1 MKYLFHVSTCLI
13 ALGSATAA
21 IAQETVGTTP
31 TPAPSPAAD
40 APVGLLDIVVT
51 AQRRTENLQKA
62 AIAATAVSGDVLAS
76 AGVTKVTELT
86 SLVPALQI
94 VPAAGAYPLF
104 YLRGVGNFAA
114 NALSDAAVAFN
125 VDNVYI
131 GRPSSTT
138 GFFYDVDRV
147 EVLNGPQ
154 GTLYG
159 RNATGGAINVIT
171 HKPDLGVLGGN
182 VSAEYGNYN
191 ALRID
196 GAVNLPLGDTAA
208 LRFAA
213 THVRHDGYMKDGT
226 DDQNDI
232 GGRVSLRWDP
242 TENLKVVVVGDYFH
256 QGGKGTGATAQ
267 GISDQRAGLFSPQG
281 QAFYASQPNLTIGR
295 LSGPLTFNPRQNNN
309 YWGLSSTI
317 EWTNSLGV
325 LTLIPAHREGRL
337 DSSSGA
343 AGFEIVQK
351 EHDSQ
356 TSLEARFATS
366 EEKPLRL
373 LVGGFYFKENNDVPM
388 FAVGQQSLRIMQSY
402 VSKVESVAGFGQVTW
417 AVNPAFRLHIGG
429 RYTSEDKS
437 LNGSLISSLR
447 ACVIPSSYFP
457 TYQPGCPS
465 AQMIPFSSPTAP
477 PPNFVPG
484 ADGTVTIPGLI
495 DLTGANAKSA
505 SFRQS
510 TYRIGANWDVTANN
524 LLYATY
530 ETGFK
535 SGGFFFSADR
545 GVYQPEHIKAW
556 TLGSKNRFLGN
567 RLQINAEAFYWKY
580 DDQQISHLAYDS
592 IGNAIIVTE
601 NVGKAS
607 VKGIEIASQYL
618 IFPNTRLDANVQYL
632 SATYDSFVY
641 TSPNLN
647 GGRGNGTACPNVGV
661 PGQFYTIDCS
671 GRRMPQA
678 PEWTLNLGLQQTFK
692 LPNDAR
698 IVGTVR
704 AHYQTETVVG
714 LEFTPVELQ
723 DEYWKVDLQ
732 LTFRPGHGRY
742 SLSAFANNV
751 FDTTV
756 VAQSFPVP
764 GTLFNADTLRPPR
777 TFGIRADMKF

>member
-171 HKPDLGVLGGN
+171 HKPDLGVLGGS

-242 TENLKVVVVGDYFH
+242 TENLTRIIRDVVRF
-256 QGGKGTGATAQ
+256 GGP
-267 GISDQRAGLFSPQG
+267 RFS
-281 QAFYASQPNLTIGR
+281 
-295 LSGPLTFNPRQNNN
+295 
-309 YWGLSSTI
+309 
-317 EWTNSLGV
+317 V
-325 LTLIPAHREGRL
+325 PAC
-337 DSSSGA
+337 
-343 AGFEIVQK
+343 
-351 EHDSQ
+351 
-356 TSLEARFATS
+356 
-366 EEKPLRL
+366 
-373 LVGGFYFKENNDVPM
+373 M
-388 FAVGQQSLRIMQSY
+388 
-402 VSKVESVAGFGQVTW
+402 
-417 AVNPAFRLHIGG
+417 
-429 RYTSEDKS
+429 
-437 LNGSLISSLR
+437 
-447 ACVIPSSYFP
+447 
-457 TYQPGCPS
+457 
-465 AQMIPFSSPTAP
+465 
-477 PPNFVPG
+477 
-484 ADGTVTIPGLI
+484 
-495 DLTGANAKSA
+495 
-505 SFRQS
+505 
-510 TYRIGANWDVTANN
+510 
-524 LLYATY
+524 
-530 ETGFK
+530 
-535 SGGFFFSADR
+535 
-545 GVYQPEHIKAW
+545 
-556 TLGSKNRFLGN
+556 
-567 RLQINAEAFYWKY
+567 
-580 DDQQISHLAYDS
+580 
-592 IGNAIIVTE
+592 
-601 NVGKAS
+601 
-607 VKGIEIASQYL
+607 
-618 IFPNTRLDANVQYL
+618 
-632 SATYDSFVY
+632 
-641 TSPNLN
+641 
-647 GGRGNGTACPNVGV
+647 
-661 PGQFYTIDCS
+661 
-671 GRRMPQA
+671 
-678 PEWTLNLGLQQTFK
+678 
-692 LPNDAR
+692 
-698 IVGTVR
+698 
-704 AHYQTETVVG
+704 
-714 LEFTPVELQ
+714 
-723 DEYWKVDLQ
+723 
-732 LTFRPGHGRY
+732 
-742 SLSAFANNV
+742 
-751 FDTTV
+751 
-756 VAQSFPVP
+756 
-764 GTLFNADTLRPPR
+764 
-777 TFGIRADMKF
+777 